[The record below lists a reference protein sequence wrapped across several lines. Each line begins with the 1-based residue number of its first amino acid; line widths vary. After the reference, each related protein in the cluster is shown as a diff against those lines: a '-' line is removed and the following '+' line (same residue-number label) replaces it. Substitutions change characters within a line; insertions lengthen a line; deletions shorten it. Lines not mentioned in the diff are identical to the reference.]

1 MIAKQRKKGMLR
13 VLKETSG
20 FQAIFQRFW
29 GILGNCGESGG
40 TVGVPTDF
48 VAILEDY
55 QVREVIHPC
64 KELEFK
70 K

>member
-13 VLKETSG
+13 VLKERSG

-48 VAILEDY
+48 VAILGDY
-55 QVREVIHPC
+55 TR
-64 KELEFK
+64 
-70 K
+70 